1 MIRTRNVRRLW
12 NRFSRFFFGAGPW
25 QSPTGKQIMKPRS
38 QRQVG
43 LETLE
48 DRITPATFL
57 YSTSTDTLTFQMS
70 SGEAITSAASSNLA
84 VSFTTT
90 GTFTDAGVPAGI
102 IISNSGTTATFTL
115 SDSTDPITAISILGS
130 SGTETFSFNTTN
142 TVTTYNASGA
152 SMTVGSTVE
161 NFRGQKAVTAIAGL
175 TVNSPSI
182 ILYNDI
188 TTAGNL
194 AFATGP
200 LLNAASTAVALSYN
214 SATFTNGVSGL
225 GTNSLTLSS
234 SGTTNVNGNFVNLV
248 NLSVTGGTTSLS
260 GSITTTGTQTYS
272 GAVTLAANT
281 VLEADTGLANQLITF
296 GSTVAGATFNLT
308 IADDAKF
315 QGAVTNVGTL
325 AVTGTTNLN
334 SSIATTGNQ
343 TYTGVV
349 TLAGDS
355 TLSSTGVSATLTTTA
370 GFTGAGKNL
379 TLNFPTVDVGSTIT
393 GVANLDVTGATA
405 INLGTVTTT
414 GTQTYNNTV
423 TLAAATTLT
432 GTTITLAGVS
442 AATSAKNLTIIGN
455 PTFGTAITS
464 GNVGALAVTG
474 NATINAALAVAS
486 VTVSG
491 TTTAGANVTT
501 TGGTQAYTGLVTLSG
516 SADTR
521 TFTATTVTFT
531 GGVTGAANSLTVT
544 GAGVFGGTTSGVA
557 VLSVSGTTSLN
568 GSIATTG
575 NQTYTGAVTLAGNGT
590 LSSTGVSAT
599 LTTTAG
605 ITGAGKNLTLNFP
618 TVTVLG
624 SGGSAITN
632 VRNLDVTGTTTL
644 GSVTTTGTQTYNSP
658 VTLSGATT
666 LIADSGTNELI
677 TFNSYVAGGG
687 FDLAISDK
695 ASFLDNVT
703 QVANLTVTDT
713 TTAGANITTSGTQAY
728 TGRVTLSGSAT
739 TRIFSGTTVTFTGGV
754 TGATNSL
761 TVYGA
766 GVFSATTSGVNALS
780 VSGTTTIGADISTTG
795 TQTYTA
801 AVTLAATTV
810 LTADTGSANQLIT
823 FGNTVAG
830 ATFNLSIADN
840 AKFQSAVTGVGTLG
854 VTGTSDIG
862 ANITTAGTQTYTG
875 NATLSANVSLATTNS
890 NITFGGTLNSSGSNR
905 NLTTDSGT
913 VGNLYFQ
920 GVTGG
925 SFPLGDLVVSSVNTI
940 NVDGNLTAK
949 SFTATASTVAFD
961 SAGFTIST
969 KGTPNNIGGAIAI
982 TTSGSIITGTLETD
996 GGVVDS
1002 AGNGKNAGAINLVSG
1017 SSINVGALSAKGS
1030 NALTSGNG
1038 GDAGAITLTPT
1049 TTLQLSGNI
1058 TATGGTGVD
1067 TGGTGGSG
1075 AALTFGRAVTLGA
1088 SITLDTRGGTGP
1100 IAGTSGAVDFTSTVA
1115 GSTALTVLAGAASVK
1130 FQGAVT
1136 SVSALAVT
1144 GGTINLYTNIST
1156 NDGPVTFTGATVL
1169 YGNIIV
1175 DTTTT
1180 VGNTVTFDGTLDS
1193 NSSLRDLTIDA
1204 GTAGNV
1210 NFTGITGGTLRPRY
1224 FEITSANTVNV
1235 DADFT
1240 AYDFYVASTAFDS
1253 TGAVTI
1259 STAGQADTVGGRI
1272 RITTSGALA
1281 AATLTTNGGTA
1292 GSGTGKTGGAISLI
1306 SSASTVAVGAIS
1318 AIGSDAVAG
1327 VGGNAG
1333 LVTLNPFT
1341 TLTLNGNI
1349 TVTGG
1354 NGVSGNGGNGT
1365 ALTFADAVILGANI
1379 TLDTLGGTGTAPGAS
1394 GAVDFQSTVNGGWS
1408 LTVEAGTFTFGGI
1421 VGGSTKIGTLAVT
1434 GSTINLNADI
1444 STSDATA
1451 TFTGP
1456 VVLGAG
1462 VTVDTSVSTG
1472 GAIEFTSTVNSFDST
1487 ARVLTVDAGI
1497 STVKFNGPVGAT
1509 NPISTLAVTGNTINL
1524 FANISTSDAAATFTG
1539 ATVLYGNIIVDTTTT
1554 AVGNTVTF
1562 DGTLNSNALVRDL
1575 TIDAGTAGDVN
1586 FTGITGAGLRLGELT
1601 ITSANTVNVDADFTA
1616 NKFTV
1621 ASATFDSTVA
1631 VTISTAGLAD
1641 TAGGDISITTSLALA
1656 ANALT
1661 STGGTAGPTNPGQ
1674 DGGAISLISTTSS
1687 VAVGAISASGSAGGT
1702 GTTTGGDAGSVSLN
1716 SHSAY
1721 TITLNGNITA
1731 TGGNG
1736 SGAAGGSG
1744 TALTFADAVNLGAN
1758 TILDTRRGGGTGGS
1772 PTDGAVD
1779 FQNTVNGAQ
1788 TLTVL
1793 AGAAAVTFKGT
1804 VGGTTP
1810 ISALA
1815 VTGSTITLPA
1825 SVTSTGIQT
1834 YTGPVALTA
1843 NTTLAGTTITL
1854 AGISAGTARDLS
1866 ITGNPTF
1873 GTAVASGNVAVL
1885 DVTGSATINADLAV
1899 TSVAVSVTTTAGAD
1913 ITTTGTQAYS
1923 SLVTLSG
1930 SAATRTF
1937 VGSTVTFTGGVTGGA
1952 NSLVVTGNGVF
1963 AATTLG
1969 VAVLSVSGT
1978 SSLSGSITTT
1988 GTQTYTG
1995 NATLSTAVSLAT
2007 TNSNITF
2014 SGTLNGA
2021 QNLTLESG
2029 LGNILF
2035 TGGVGMSTRLAAVT
2049 INAAANVTIGGNLMA
2064 NSFNQAVA
2072 GTGTFLLTGYIGTS
2086 PSGIT
2091 INSNT
2096 VTLNNNVTADGA
2108 VSVTQTAGILV
2119 VDTYFDSFS
2128 STISLNALDFD
2139 ITNGFVLGRNS
2150 NLSFNT
2156 ISSTNLSLG
2165 TAVSG
2170 ATITDT
2176 ELGYISGALRS
2187 GVNHPATF
2195 TGQNIYVGGVTGA
2208 STTSI
2213 SLATLTSA
2221 ANTYFQT
2228 NSTFAQGLTVT
2239 ATAGSIELGANLT
2252 TGTQTYNSPVTLSVN
2267 TTLIADTTSGG
2278 GGTAQLV
2285 TFASTVVGGG
2295 FDLAISD
2302 NARFQGAVTN
2312 VKILGVTGT
2321 SNIGANITTT
2331 GTQTY
2336 SGAVTLA
2343 ANTVLTADNTGAN
2356 QLITFGSTVA
2366 GATFNL
2372 TIADDAK
2379 FQGAVTNV
2387 GALAVTG
2394 TTNLN
2399 SSIATN
2405 GNQTYTGVVTLAGDS
2420 TLSGTGTAT
2429 LTTTAG
2435 ITGAGNN
2442 LTLNFPTVTVGSTI
2456 TGVRNLAV
2464 TGTTRINLGT
2474 VTTTGTQTYN
2484 SSVTLSGDT
2493 TLIADAVP
2501 GNQLITFGSTV
2512 AGGGFS
2518 LAIADNASFLG
2529 NVTAVA
2535 TLEVTGTTS
2544 LSGSITTTAN
2554 QTYTGAVTLAG
2565 NSTLTGTGSATLTT
2579 TAGIVGAGSDLTLNF
2594 PTVTVGSAI
2603 TGVGNLD
2610 VTGATAINLG
2620 DVTTT
2625 GTQTYHNTV
2634 TLAANTTLAGTTITL
2649 AGISASAK
2657 NLSITGN
2664 PTFGTAVAS
2673 GNVAVLDVTGSATI
2687 NADLAVTSVAVSV
2700 TTTAGADI
2708 TTTGTQAYTGLVTL
2722 SGTAATRNFTGT
2734 TVTFTGG
2741 VTGGINSL
2749 KVTGNATITADST
2762 ATSVTVTGT
2771 TSLWGSITTTS
2782 NQSYTGAVTLAG
2794 TGNLTGTSPATLTTT
2809 AGIIGAGNDLTL
2821 NFATVTVL
2829 GSGGSAITGVRD
2841 LSVTGATAINLGTVT
2856 TTGTQTYNS
2865 PVTLSGDTTLI
2876 ADASGNNQLITFTST
2891 VAGGGFDLAISDN
2904 ARFQGAVTAVKT
2916 LGVTGTSNI
2925 GADITTSGTQAY
2937 TGRVTLSGSATTRTF
2952 AGTTVTFTGGVTGA
2966 TNSLTVTGAG
2976 VFSAT
2981 TSGVNVLSVSGITTI
2996 GANISTTGTQTYTG
3010 AVTLAAN
3017 ATLTADTGSANQL
3030 ITFSNTVAG
3039 ATFNLSIADN
3049 AKFQGAVTNVGT
3061 LGVTGTSDIG
3071 ANITTAGTQTYSDN
3085 ATLSAAVTLATTNS
3099 NITFSGTLNSDATA
3113 RALTLASGFGHI
3125 VFTGTVGN
3133 SAPTLAAV
3141 TINAAA
3147 DVTISA
3153 AFKANSF
3160 NQAVVGTGTFLLN
3173 GALTTSAG
3181 AVTINSRT
3189 DTINATIASG
3199 SSNINLTQT
3208 TGTLTLD
3215 TTFTSTGTINF
3226 TAHDFNIVSPFT
3238 ITPTPAAVNYNATS
3252 GTDLYLGTA
3261 GGAGDTS
3268 FSNAELALI
3277 VGPAS
3282 FSGNNVYV
3290 NGVDNTGTANL
3301 TAVTITSALD
3311 TVFQTVASSYGASGT
3326 DDLTVT
3332 ATAGNIT
3339 LGTNVS
3345 AGGTVVLNATTG
3357 AILVTANATVT
3368 STMEGITL
3376 NGDVTGTANS
3386 LVLSATNTTNGAI
3399 SIGLTGA
3406 SKSAVSVTALTATA
3420 GTSLDLSDAT
3430 VTTVRAGAV
3439 GGSVTLESVTNLT
3452 TGSITTSGG
3461 TATNSNGYAGGAVS
3475 LTTTGAGNISVGAI
3489 DASGSAGVGTDK
3501 TGGNGGAITFVLP
3514 SAQTITLNGNL
3525 NTSGGANTGTGTVGT
3540 GAAVTLGRAVVLGG
3554 NTTITTTGSTN
3565 GAVDFSETLNGR
3577 YALDVLAGTAAVT
3590 FTGIIGTAVDHANTL
3605 SSLTVTSAGAVTF
3618 SANAFIAGETLVTG
3632 STSITLTGATYDSTT
3647 DGFAFTG
3654 PVSLTNATATNITTG
3669 LLAGDDIAFSSTL
3682 NSVNA
3687 APKNLTLVAGVGG
3700 ISFGAAVGGTNRFDG
3715 LVITSAGAI
3724 TSQAITA
3731 NSFTV
3736 TTATSFN
3743 STTYGI
3749 TTLLTGQAGGAVNI
3763 ATTGIITTGTVNT
3776 AGGTESRGGYVG
3788 LAAGNVTL
3796 NSSAGVVTV
3805 GAVLASGSNSNQS
3818 ADGGIGGTV
3827 AITGTA
3833 ITLNGGIN
3841 AAGGIGDVNGAA
3853 AGGAITLT
3861 GTTTLG
3867 TATNYTLTTGAGAG
3881 NISVDAIVGGAKNL
3895 KLVSGLGNITASGDL
3910 TGLGTL
3916 TLQDGALFLASAGN
3930 ATFNGAVSAT
3940 ALVTYDTVYN
3950 LSLLGGG
3957 TITGNTTLRNTGTLA
3972 LGDGTGSDVLTFTGG
3987 LNATA
3992 ASSITTGGTIATTSK
4007 NLTLGDFTTTASTTF
4022 GAGTGVITLGAAT
4035 LGTNTLTL
4043 GQGGTGAINI
4053 TTVDDGSATGGLTLA
4068 SAGVVTVAGKV
4079 DIAGALTISNST
4091 DGSANF
4097 TRDVATGT
4105 LTANAGAYDLLFLE
4119 NLTTTTA
4126 GSATTLGAV
4135 SRTVRFGDAS
4145 DDVATFAGGLVT
4157 TAVTGTLQLAGSVS
4171 AASTKSITLGAA
4183 TLATPL
4189 ALTTAGAGGNLQ
4201 TGAITSNGN
4210 SLTVD
4215 AGGTLTLGAIA
4226 NLTGGLTV
4234 TNAGGAASIGALGTI
4249 SPGNV
4254 TITNSTAGVTF
4265 SGNVSANTL
4274 AVTDTDD
4281 TQPITFANAQTV
4293 SINTLTLGAT
4303 AYNLAVNSDAFT
4315 VTNAATLG
4323 NTGSVTLGNEAADMT
4338 TFAGGVTRASG
4349 TTKVAGTLRAVN
4361 NNITLPAFNATASA
4375 TLGAGSGTIT
4385 TGRAT
4390 VDNSGSTLTLGQSGS
4405 GNINVAG
4412 VTGASTVL
4420 ADIVFNTLGT
4430 VNMTDT
4436 IGGSVD
4442 ELAITNVGLANFD
4455 AAVSAVSFNQSA
4467 GSSAFDY
4474 ALTLSGAFA
4483 FKGSQL
4489 LLDGAVTGATT
4500 VGVNATTSFT
4510 TGNGGTIN
4518 ASGAFTQNGVGANY
4532 LDGNITADSLTFGQ
4546 PVNLTG
4552 AVTMTT
4558 GLGSGDNILINN
4570 ALNGAYDLTLVA
4582 GLGNVTLRNVG
4593 NIVDLNSIV
4602 VSSGAALN
4610 LLNAVEAGS
4619 FTATIT
4625 GIATVRGITTAAAG
4639 SVSITATAGVSTY
4652 SRPIIAGTGGF
4663 TLNSSAGTVLIS
4675 TASPITSAGIVSL
4688 TGATGISVGSNLT
4701 TADGTVNLVGATTLI
4716 NDIAVTTGTGAV
4728 TFTGTVN
4735 GARNLVVNA
4744 GGQTEFTS
4752 TVGNSTPLSSLTL
4765 DGGASAKLGGSVTTV
4780 NALTLGDNVTLAA
4793 NVTLATTNAPI
4804 TVYGTV
4810 NGTTASTQTL
4820 GLTAGTGTIIL
4831 ASPLG
4836 GGTRLGAMT
4845 VNSAGNL
4852 MAAAITATSLTQ
4864 SAGTGTSTLDGAVNL
4879 TGNLAFT
4886 GRNLTINAGVTAG
4899 STVAVVNT
4907 GVFTTGAAGDITA
4920 TGAFT
4925 QSGSGG
4931 TNILAGDITTTNANV
4946 TLAGATQLAGPVAIS
4961 TGAGAGNILFSNS
4974 LNGGQDLTL
4983 TGGTG
4988 NVSLNGAVGNMT
5000 PLGTI
5005 QINSAAVT
5013 NLANQVNA
5021 AAFTQSAGTG
5031 ATTIRGL
5038 NTTAVG
5044 GINVTA
5050 TGISLFSRRLNTA
5063 NGGPITLNATT
5074 GTLNLAVNIPSVTAS
5089 NTISLTGATVT
5100 IATAVNAGNNAITVT
5115 TNSLALTGS
5124 LNSGTA
5130 NTTILTRA
5138 VGTAIDLG
5146 GAGSGSVLGIS
5157 AAEVAKVTAGRLV
5170 VGSTANTGG
5179 ISVTDSIALGSLNFS
5194 AITGTTID
5202 FAAKGVLSG
5211 SLATTD
5217 VVLTATGAITATGST
5232 EDVVANTLTATA
5244 ASIGTG
5250 DSPLRTRVNNLSTN
5264 TSGSNGAQY
5273 LSQDSGVDALITA
5286 ADINAGSNTVYL
5298 LGGKFVTATGCNILS
5313 SVEVRSGATLT
5324 GTGSVSGAVNILSG
5338 GIFFPGSSTS
5348 PYVGT
5353 ISTGSVTMTS
5363 GSTFSTYMGSSN
5375 TCGAVSSS
5383 GVVALGGAT
5392 LNITGVAAGVTTG
5405 NVFTLLTGTSLT
5417 GQFNGLA
5424 EAAIFSAG
5432 GKNFRINYTATS
5444 VTLTVVA

>member
-48 DRITPATFL
+48 DRTTPATLF
-57 YSTSTDTLTFQMS
+57 YTPSTDTLIFQMS
-70 SGEAITSAASSNLA
+70 SDEEITSAASSNAA

-90 GTFTDAGVPAGI
+90 GTFTNAGVPAGI

-115 SDSTDPITAISILGS
+115 SNSTDPITAISIVGAG
-130 SGTETFSFNTTN
+130 GTETFSFDTTN

-225 GTNSLTLSS
+225 GINSLTLSS
-234 SGTTNVNGNFVNLV
+234 SGTTNVNANFVNLV

-343 TYTGVV
+343 TYTGVA

-370 GFTGAGKNL
+370 GITGAGKNL
-379 TLNFPTVDVGSTIT
+379 TLNFATVDVGSAIA
-393 GVANLDVTGATA
+393 GVRNLDVTAATK

-414 GTQTYNNTV
+414 GTQIYRNTV
-423 TLAAATTLT
+423 TLAADTTLT
-432 GTTITLAGVS
+432 AGTTITLAGVS
-442 AATSAKNLTIIGN
+442 AATSAKILTIIGN

-491 TTTAGANVTT
+491 TTTAGANITT
-501 TGGTQAYTGLVTLSG
+501 TGTQGYTGLVTLSG
-516 SADTR
+516 GAATR
-521 TFTATTVTFT
+521 TFTATTATFT

-544 GAGVFGGTTSGVA
+544 GAGVFGSTTSGVA

-605 ITGAGKNLTLNFP
+605 IIGAGNDLTLNFS

-624 SGGSAITN
+624 SGGSPITN

-644 GSVTTTGTQTYNSP
+644 GSVTTTGTQTYNSG
-658 VTLSGATT
+658 VVLSGATT

-823 FGNTVAG
+823 FSNTVAG

-840 AKFQSAVTGVGTLG
+840 AKFQGAVTGLGTLG

-862 ANITTAGTQTYTG
+862 ANITTAGIQTYTG

-913 VGNLYFQ
+913 GGNLYFQ

-949 SFTATASTVAFD
+949 SFTAIASTVAFD

-1017 SSINVGALSAKGS
+1017 SSIAVGALSAKGS

-1049 TTLQLSGNI
+1049 TTLHLSGNI
-1058 TATGGTGVD
+1058 TATGGTGVS
-1067 TGGTGGSG
+1067 TGGSG
-1075 AALTFGRAVTLGA
+1075 TALTFAGNVTLGA
-1088 SITLDTRGGTGP
+1088 NTTLDTRGGTP
-1100 IAGTSGAVDFTSTVA
+1100 SGTSGAVDFQGTIA

-1408 LTVEAGTFTFGGI
+1408 LTVEAGTSTFGGI
-1421 VGGSTKIGTLAVT
+1421 VGGTTKIGTLAVT
-1434 GSTINLNADI
+1434 GSTINLNANI

-1487 ARVLTVDAGI
+1487 ARALTVDAGT

-1539 ATVLYGNIIVDTTTT
+1539 ATALNANITVDTTAT
-1554 AVGNTVTF
+1554 AAGNTVTF
-1562 DGTLNSNALVRDL
+1562 AGILNSVGGVRDL
-1575 TIDAGTAGDVN
+1575 TIDAGTAGNVN
-1586 FTGITGAGLRLGELT
+1586 FQNVTGGSIPLGDLVVTSVNTINVDGDLT
-1601 ITSANTVNVDADFTA
+1601 AKSFTATANTVA
-1616 NKFTV
+1616 
-1621 ASATFDSTVA
+1621 FDSA
-1631 VTISTAGLAD
+1631 GFTIGTNGNMNNN
-1641 TAGGDISITTSLALA
+1641 GGAIAITTSGSIITGTLETDAGVVSSGNGKNAGAITLVSGSSIAVGALSA
-1656 ANALT
+1656 KGSNALT
-1661 STGGTAGPTNPGQ
+1661 SGN
-1674 DGGAISLISTTSS
+1674 
-1687 VAVGAISASGSAGGT
+1687 
-1702 GTTTGGDAGSVSLN
+1702 GGDAGAITLN
-1716 SHSAY
+1716 PF
-1721 TITLNGNITA
+1721 TTLTLNGNITV

-1736 SGAAGGSG
+1736 VGANGGNGS
-1744 TALTFADAVNLGAN
+1744 ALTFADAVILGAGI
-1758 TILDTRRGGGTGGS
+1758 TLDTRGGTASAPGASGNS
-1772 PTDGAVD
+1772 GAVD
-1779 FQNTVNGAQ
+1779 FQSTLNGAQ
-1788 TLTVL
+1788 TLTVQ
-1793 AGAAAVTFKGT
+1793 GGTAAVTFGNL
-1804 VGGTTP
+1804 VGAVTP

-1843 NTTLAGTTITL
+1843 DTTLAGTTITL
-1854 AGISAGTARDLS
+1854 AGISASAKNLS

-1873 GTAVASGNVAVL
+1873 GTAVASTNVAAL
-1885 DVTGSATINADLAV
+1885 AVTGNATINADLNV
-1899 TSVAVSVTTTAGAD
+1899 TSVTVSGTTTAGANV
-1913 ITTTGTQAYS
+1913 TTTGGTQAYS

-1952 NSLVVTGNGVF
+1952 NSLAVTGNGVF

-2007 TNSNITF
+2007 TISNITF

-2035 TGGVGMSTRLAAVT
+2035 TGDVGMSTRLAAVT
-2049 INAAANVTIGGNLMA
+2049 INAAANVTIGGNLRA

-2072 GTGTFLLTGYIGTS
+2072 GTGTFLLTGSIGTS

-2119 VDTYFDSFS
+2119 VDTYFDSFF

-2176 ELGYISGALRS
+2176 ELGYISGALAG

-2239 ATAGSIELGANLT
+2239 ATAGSIDLGANLT
-2252 TGTQTYNSPVTLSVN
+2252 TGTQTYNSPVTLSAN

-2405 GNQTYTGVVTLAGDS
+2405 GNQTYTDVVTLAGDS

-2435 ITGAGNN
+2435 ITGAINN

-2474 VTTTGTQTYN
+2474 VTTIGTQTYN

-2620 DVTTT
+2620 NVTTT
-2625 GTQTYHNTV
+2625 GSQKYNNLV
-2634 TLAANTTLAGTTITL
+2634 TLANDTTLIAGTGTAVTL

-2664 PTFGTAVAS
+2664 PTFGT
-2673 GNVAVLDVTGSATI
+2673 VAVT
-2687 NADLAVTSVAVSV
+2687 
-2700 TTTAGADI
+2700 
-2708 TTTGTQAYTGLVTL
+2708 
-2722 SGTAATRNFTGT
+2722 
-2734 TVTFTGG
+2734 
-2741 VTGGINSL
+2741 
-2749 KVTGNATITADST
+2749 
-2762 ATSVTVTGT
+2762 
-2771 TSLWGSITTTS
+2771 W
-2782 NQSYTGAVTLAG
+2782 
-2794 TGNLTGTSPATLTTT
+2794 
-2809 AGIIGAGNDLTL
+2809 
-2821 NFATVTVL
+2821 
-2829 GSGGSAITGVRD
+2829 
-2841 LSVTGATAINLGTVT
+2841 
-2856 TTGTQTYNS
+2856 
-2865 PVTLSGDTTLI
+2865 
-2876 ADASGNNQLITFTST
+2876 
-2891 VAGGGFDLAISDN
+2891 
-2904 ARFQGAVTAVKT
+2904 
-2916 LGVTGTSNI
+2916 
-2925 GADITTSGTQAY
+2925 
-2937 TGRVTLSGSATTRTF
+2937 
-2952 AGTTVTFTGGVTGA
+2952 
-2966 TNSLTVTGAG
+2966 
-2976 VFSAT
+2976 
-2981 TSGVNVLSVSGITTI
+2981 
-2996 GANISTTGTQTYTG
+2996 
-3010 AVTLAAN
+3010 
-3017 ATLTADTGSANQL
+3017 
-3030 ITFSNTVAG
+3030 
-3039 ATFNLSIADN
+3039 
-3049 AKFQGAVTNVGT
+3049 
-3061 LGVTGTSDIG
+3061 
-3071 ANITTAGTQTYSDN
+3071 
-3085 ATLSAAVTLATTNS
+3085 
-3099 NITFSGTLNSDATA
+3099 
-3113 RALTLASGFGHI
+3113 
-3125 VFTGTVGN
+3125 
-3133 SAPTLAAV
+3133 
-3141 TINAAA
+3141 
-3147 DVTISA
+3147 
-3153 AFKANSF
+3153 
-3160 NQAVVGTGTFLLN
+3160 
-3173 GALTTSAG
+3173 
-3181 AVTINSRT
+3181 
-3189 DTINATIASG
+3189 
-3199 SSNINLTQT
+3199 
-3208 TGTLTLD
+3208 
-3215 TTFTSTGTINF
+3215 
-3226 TAHDFNIVSPFT
+3226 
-3238 ITPTPAAVNYNATS
+3238 
-3252 GTDLYLGTA
+3252 
-3261 GGAGDTS
+3261 
-3268 FSNAELALI
+3268 
-3277 VGPAS
+3277 
-3282 FSGNNVYV
+3282 
-3290 NGVDNTGTANL
+3290 
-3301 TAVTITSALD
+3301 
-3311 TVFQTVASSYGASGT
+3311 
-3326 DDLTVT
+3326 
-3332 ATAGNIT
+3332 
-3339 LGTNVS
+3339 
-3345 AGGTVVLNATTG
+3345 
-3357 AILVTANATVT
+3357 
-3368 STMEGITL
+3368 
-3376 NGDVTGTANS
+3376 
-3386 LVLSATNTTNGAI
+3386 
-3399 SIGLTGA
+3399 
-3406 SKSAVSVTALTATA
+3406 
-3420 GTSLDLSDAT
+3420 
-3430 VTTVRAGAV
+3430 
-3439 GGSVTLESVTNLT
+3439 
-3452 TGSITTSGG
+3452 
-3461 TATNSNGYAGGAVS
+3461 
-3475 LTTTGAGNISVGAI
+3475 
-3489 DASGSAGVGTDK
+3489 
-3501 TGGNGGAITFVLP
+3501 
-3514 SAQTITLNGNL
+3514 
-3525 NTSGGANTGTGTVGT
+3525 
-3540 GAAVTLGRAVVLGG
+3540 
-3554 NTTITTTGSTN
+3554 
-3565 GAVDFSETLNGR
+3565 
-3577 YALDVLAGTAAVT
+3577 
-3590 FTGIIGTAVDHANTL
+3590 
-3605 SSLTVTSAGAVTF
+3605 
-3618 SANAFIAGETLVTG
+3618 
-3632 STSITLTGATYDSTT
+3632 
-3647 DGFAFTG
+3647 
-3654 PVSLTNATATNITTG
+3654 
-3669 LLAGDDIAFSSTL
+3669 
-3682 NSVNA
+3682 
-3687 APKNLTLVAGVGG
+3687 
-3700 ISFGAAVGGTNRFDG
+3700 
-3715 LVITSAGAI
+3715 
-3724 TSQAITA
+3724 
-3731 NSFTV
+3731 
-3736 TTATSFN
+3736 
-3743 STTYGI
+3743 
-3749 TTLLTGQAGGAVNI
+3749 
-3763 ATTGIITTGTVNT
+3763 
-3776 AGGTESRGGYVG
+3776 
-3788 LAAGNVTL
+3788 
-3796 NSSAGVVTV
+3796 
-3805 GAVLASGSNSNQS
+3805 
-3818 ADGGIGGTV
+3818 
-3827 AITGTA
+3827 
-3833 ITLNGGIN
+3833 
-3841 AAGGIGDVNGAA
+3841 
-3853 AGGAITLT
+3853 
-3861 GTTTLG
+3861 
-3867 TATNYTLTTGAGAG
+3867 
-3881 NISVDAIVGGAKNL
+3881 
-3895 KLVSGLGNITASGDL
+3895 
-3910 TGLGTL
+3910 
-3916 TLQDGALFLASAGN
+3916 
-3930 ATFNGAVSAT
+3930 
-3940 ALVTYDTVYN
+3940 
-3950 LSLLGGG
+3950 
-3957 TITGNTTLRNTGTLA
+3957 
-3972 LGDGTGSDVLTFTGG
+3972 
-3987 LNATA
+3987 
-3992 ASSITTGGTIATTSK
+3992 
-4007 NLTLGDFTTTASTTF
+4007 
-4022 GAGTGVITLGAAT
+4022 
-4035 LGTNTLTL
+4035 
-4043 GQGGTGAINI
+4043 
-4053 TTVDDGSATGGLTLA
+4053 
-4068 SAGVVTVAGKV
+4068 
-4079 DIAGALTISNST
+4079 
-4091 DGSANF
+4091 
-4097 TRDVATGT
+4097 
-4105 LTANAGAYDLLFLE
+4105 
-4119 NLTTTTA
+4119 
-4126 GSATTLGAV
+4126 
-4135 SRTVRFGDAS
+4135 
-4145 DDVATFAGGLVT
+4145 
-4157 TAVTGTLQLAGSVS
+4157 
-4171 AASTKSITLGAA
+4171 
-4183 TLATPL
+4183 
-4189 ALTTAGAGGNLQ
+4189 
-4201 TGAITSNGN
+4201 
-4210 SLTVD
+4210 
-4215 AGGTLTLGAIA
+4215 
-4226 NLTGGLTV
+4226 
-4234 TNAGGAASIGALGTI
+4234 
-4249 SPGNV
+4249 
-4254 TITNSTAGVTF
+4254 
-4265 SGNVSANTL
+4265 
-4274 AVTDTDD
+4274 
-4281 TQPITFANAQTV
+4281 
-4293 SINTLTLGAT
+4293 
-4303 AYNLAVNSDAFT
+4303 
-4315 VTNAATLG
+4315 
-4323 NTGSVTLGNEAADMT
+4323 
-4338 TFAGGVTRASG
+4338 
-4349 TTKVAGTLRAVN
+4349 
-4361 NNITLPAFNATASA
+4361 
-4375 TLGAGSGTIT
+4375 
-4385 TGRAT
+4385 
-4390 VDNSGSTLTLGQSGS
+4390 
-4405 GNINVAG
+4405 
-4412 VTGASTVL
+4412 
-4420 ADIVFNTLGT
+4420 
-4430 VNMTDT
+4430 
-4436 IGGSVD
+4436 
-4442 ELAITNVGLANFD
+4442 
-4455 AAVSAVSFNQSA
+4455 
-4467 GSSAFDY
+4467 
-4474 ALTLSGAFA
+4474 
-4483 FKGSQL
+4483 
-4489 LLDGAVTGATT
+4489 
-4500 VGVNATTSFT
+4500 
-4510 TGNGGTIN
+4510 
-4518 ASGAFTQNGVGANY
+4518 
-4532 LDGNITADSLTFGQ
+4532 
-4546 PVNLTG
+4546 
-4552 AVTMTT
+4552 
-4558 GLGSGDNILINN
+4558 
-4570 ALNGAYDLTLVA
+4570 
-4582 GLGNVTLRNVG
+4582 
-4593 NIVDLNSIV
+4593 
-4602 VSSGAALN
+4602 
-4610 LLNAVEAGS
+4610 
-4619 FTATIT
+4619 
-4625 GIATVRGITTAAAG
+4625 
-4639 SVSITATAGVSTY
+4639 
-4652 SRPIIAGTGGF
+4652 
-4663 TLNSSAGTVLIS
+4663 
-4675 TASPITSAGIVSL
+4675 
-4688 TGATGISVGSNLT
+4688 
-4701 TADGTVNLVGATTLI
+4701 
-4716 NDIAVTTGTGAV
+4716 
-4728 TFTGTVN
+4728 
-4735 GARNLVVNA
+4735 
-4744 GGQTEFTS
+4744 
-4752 TVGNSTPLSSLTL
+4752 
-4765 DGGASAKLGGSVTTV
+4765 
-4780 NALTLGDNVTLAA
+4780 
-4793 NVTLATTNAPI
+4793 
-4804 TVYGTV
+4804 
-4810 NGTTASTQTL
+4810 
-4820 GLTAGTGTIIL
+4820 
-4831 ASPLG
+4831 
-4836 GGTRLGAMT
+4836 
-4845 VNSAGNL
+4845 
-4852 MAAAITATSLTQ
+4852 
-4864 SAGTGTSTLDGAVNL
+4864 
-4879 TGNLAFT
+4879 
-4886 GRNLTINAGVTAG
+4886 
-4899 STVAVVNT
+4899 
-4907 GVFTTGAAGDITA
+4907 
-4920 TGAFT
+4920 
-4925 QSGSGG
+4925 
-4931 TNILAGDITTTNANV
+4931 
-4946 TLAGATQLAGPVAIS
+4946 
-4961 TGAGAGNILFSNS
+4961 
-4974 LNGGQDLTL
+4974 
-4983 TGGTG
+4983 
-4988 NVSLNGAVGNMT
+4988 
-5000 PLGTI
+5000 
-5005 QINSAAVT
+5005 
-5013 NLANQVNA
+5013 
-5021 AAFTQSAGTG
+5021 
-5031 ATTIRGL
+5031 
-5038 NTTAVG
+5038 
-5044 GINVTA
+5044 
-5050 TGISLFSRRLNTA
+5050 
-5063 NGGPITLNATT
+5063 
-5074 GTLNLAVNIPSVTAS
+5074 
-5089 NTISLTGATVT
+5089 
-5100 IATAVNAGNNAITVT
+5100 
-5115 TNSLALTGS
+5115 
-5124 LNSGTA
+5124 
-5130 NTTILTRA
+5130 
-5138 VGTAIDLG
+5138 
-5146 GAGSGSVLGIS
+5146 
-5157 AAEVAKVTAGRLV
+5157 
-5170 VGSTANTGG
+5170 
-5179 ISVTDSIALGSLNFS
+5179 
-5194 AITGTTID
+5194 
-5202 FAAKGVLSG
+5202 
-5211 SLATTD
+5211 
-5217 VVLTATGAITATGST
+5217 
-5232 EDVVANTLTATA
+5232 
-5244 ASIGTG
+5244 
-5250 DSPLRTRVNNLSTN
+5250 
-5264 TSGSNGAQY
+5264 
-5273 LSQDSGVDALITA
+5273 
-5286 ADINAGSNTVYL
+5286 
-5298 LGGKFVTATGCNILS
+5298 
-5313 SVEVRSGATLT
+5313 
-5324 GTGSVSGAVNILSG
+5324 
-5338 GIFFPGSSTS
+5338 
-5348 PYVGT
+5348 
-5353 ISTGSVTMTS
+5353 
-5363 GSTFSTYMGSSN
+5363 
-5375 TCGAVSSS
+5375 
-5383 GVVALGGAT
+5383 
-5392 LNITGVAAGVTTG
+5392 
-5405 NVFTLLTGTSLT
+5405 
-5417 GQFNGLA
+5417 
-5424 EAAIFSAG
+5424 
-5432 GKNFRINYTATS
+5432 
-5444 VTLTVVA
+5444 